1 MLFTY
6 FHLHWVFMAA
16 RGLSRVAAHGGYSL
30 VLVNGLLIAV
40 ASRVL
45 EHGLLEFRLSSYG
58 AQA

>member
-1 MLFTY
+1 M
-6 FHLHWVFMAA
+6 
-16 RGLSRVAAHGGYSL
+16 GGYSL

-40 ASRVL
+40 ASLVL